1 MARKFILAFTFIFI
15 FASLNLVALAANPT
29 PAPLYPPTYNY
40 SEASSCVICHFTLGA
55 TADHMLQAV
64 GVTIDAN
71 NTAFSFSGGGWLAS
85 RHSQSNYGSTQNT
98 FCAKC
103 HSPLQATPQ
112 ATFNNGALVNT
123 APVANGAMQAV
134 TCGSCHPP
142 HNAVPR
148 LGIFQFGDPTKVTS
162 YQLIQPNQE
171 DLLCLNCHVERH
183 NETNAAF
190 TRMYNAGVQCVDC
203 HMAVFGL
210 TSSGLAKREHNFKV
224 AENLPYSCGV
234 QGSVSGYECHPGFT
248 AQATLA
254 FIPSLKEQ
262 HIDWWPLN
270 PSKRASGTAVR
281 SLVTAEDYLALWQE
295 IQNQI
300 GQ

>member
-1 MARKFILAFTFIFI
+1 M
-15 FASLNLVALAANPT
+15 SLNLVALAANPT
-29 PAPLYPPTYNY
+29 PKALNPPNYNY
-40 SEASSCVICHFTLGA
+40 TEANGCTSCHFSSGA
-55 TADHMLQAV
+55 GGDHMLEAV
-64 GVTIDAN
+64 GVTIASDN
-71 NTAFSFSGGGWLAS
+71 VTFSLSGNGWFAA
-85 RHSQSNYGSTQNT
+85 RHSTSNYGSTQNT

-123 APVANGAMQAV
+123 APIANGAMQAV

-148 LGIFQFGDPTKVTS
+148 LGIYQFGGDPTKVTS

-171 DLLCLNCHVERH
+171 DLLCLNCHVNRH

-190 TRMYNAGVQCVDC
+190 TRMYDAGVQCVDC
-203 HMAVFGL
+203 HMAPYGL
-210 TSSGLAKREHNFKV
+210 IVNSTVAKRFHDFKV
-224 AENLPYSCGV
+224 ADNLPYSCGV
-234 QGSVSGYECHPGFT
+234 QGSLSGFQCHPGFT

-262 HIDWWPLN
+262 HINWWPMN

-281 SLVTAEDYLALWQE
+281 SLVTAEDYLALWKE